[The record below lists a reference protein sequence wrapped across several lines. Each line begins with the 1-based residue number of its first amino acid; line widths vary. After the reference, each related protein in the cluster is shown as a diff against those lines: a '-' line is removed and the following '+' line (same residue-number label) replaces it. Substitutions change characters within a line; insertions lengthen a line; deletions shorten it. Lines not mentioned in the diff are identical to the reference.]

1 MRQIPRTRY
10 QKKIVMM
17 DDLIKTYQVL
27 DSIDIMSFL
36 KDKPRDYNVCDLMND
51 LDKSVKTFSSN
62 SFLLMDDYFQGELF
76 NQMCEDEFI
85 DYLRARYGNKLRFR
99 TTITNY
105 LSIA

>member
-1 MRQIPRTRY
+1 MY
-10 QKKIVMM
+10 C
-17 DDLIKTYQVL
+17 DLTKTYQIL

-36 KDKPRDYNVCDLMND
+36 KDKSGDYGVCDLMND

-62 SFLLMDDYFQGELF
+62 SFLILDDYFQGELF

-85 DYLRARYGNKLRFR
+85 DYLRARYGNKLRFS

-105 LSIA
+105 CSIV